1 MKNMDQEIDRSGLFD
16 AIRGFSQRK
25 LKKVE
30 TKVTT
35 GSGELVTEK
44 RGAKGVQTVKTEGI
58 QGTGYVVDNKPDLQ
72 VGMIMP
78 GLFICKSTHYFLIY
92 FLIISI
98 NFLHDWV
105 LNFFFLILFK
115 LFSKDK
121 IQRKT
126 FTSY

>member
-1 MKNMDQEIDRSGLFD
+1 MKSMDQEVDRSGLFD

-72 VGMIMP
+72 VGMIIP
-78 GLFICKSTHYFLIY
+78 GLFICKS
-92 FLIISI
+92 
-98 NFLHDWV
+98 
-105 LNFFFLILFK
+105 
-115 LFSKDK
+115 
-121 IQRKT
+121 
-126 FTSY
+126 

>member
-1 MKNMDQEIDRSGLFD
+1 
-16 AIRGFSQRK
+16 

-105 LNFFFLILFK
+105 LNFFFSFCLNYFQKTKFKEKLLLLIETRVLFLSVK
-115 LFSKDK
+115 
-121 IQRKT
+121 
-126 FTSY
+126 

>member
-1 MKNMDQEIDRSGLFD
+1 MKNMDQEDRSGLFD
-16 AIRGFSQRK
+16 EIRGFSQRK

-72 VGMIMP
+72 VGMIIP

-92 FLIISI
+92 FLII
-98 NFLHDWV
+98 
-105 LNFFFLILFK
+105 
-115 LFSKDK
+115 
-121 IQRKT
+121 
-126 FTSY
+126 